1 MKIINGGNAR
11 YLGELKEFKKGLP
24 HGVIN
29 KTKTDVGG
37 TYIAANCDKNYII
50 VCPFR
55 DLVDSI
61 AADENNKYE
70 VFKCYGGV
78 RESAYKSYIKKHQA
92 PYKVAVTYDSLPK
105 LLKWIQEDTDRWSI
119 VIDEYHMILE
129 DMDYRSEAIDG
140 LLDNIKKFSH
150 YTFLSATPI
159 DNEFEIPFIHS
170 LPHYKVIWDNCQQIT
185 VKRIKATRLISGLT
199 ELINI
204 FNSQGI
210 RLPDIY
216 GDLKEV
222 EQLYIF
228 INSVTSI
235 KQIIETLDLDP
246 TEVKICCA
254 DRMRNKLIL
263 DKYPIEPVCN
273 PNKRINFFT
282 KKCFQGCN
290 LFTNNGLVIVASDAH
305 RSNTLVGVSTT
316 MEQIAG
322 RIRVNKESQNI
333 FRHIMVHLFS
343 TNNHILSDEEF
354 TAIMKSKEDDAK
366 QLLSLQEKATPTE
379 CEALIKRVNVETD
392 ILSISHDR
400 LVFNEQKRQSFI
412 YKHKLQQCYKNG
424 INLRACFDK
433 SEKFI
438 PTNQDTWTEFDI
450 VVKKAFTVSY
460 EQLLKDYLEHPN
472 TQYEQ
477 EYPEF
482 PLFRKYLTETEM
494 NTCRWNKD
502 KMLKMVNDR
511 KLLNKAFK
519 AIYQEDLFISDKDLK
534 QKLVEQF
541 KRLGISLS
549 PKATLIKNCQLYE
562 VKRCS
567 DYSTK
572 KKINGYKLGKLKLD
586 FTF

>member
-1 MKIINGGNAR
+1 MQIINGRNAR
-11 YLGELKEFKKGLP
+11 YLGELSQFKNGLP

-37 TYIAANCDKNYII
+37 TYVAANCNTNYII

-78 RESAYKSYIKKHQA
+78 KEYAYKSYIKKHEA

-105 LLKWIQEDTDRWSI
+105 LLKWMQEDTAGWNI
-119 VIDEYHMILE
+119 VVDEYHMTLE
-129 DMDYRSEAIDG
+129 EMDYRSEAIDG
-140 LLDNIKKFSH
+140 LLDNINKFSH

-159 DNEFEIPFIHS
+159 DDEFEIPFIRS

-185 VKRIKATRLISGLT
+185 VKRIKATRLLSGLT

-210 RLPDIY
+210 RLPDIH
-216 GDLKEV
+216 GELQEV

-235 KQIIETLDLDP
+235 KQIIETLDLAPSD
-246 TEVKICCA
+246 VKICCA
-254 DRMRNKLIL
+254 DRMRNKIIL
-263 DKYPIEPVCN
+263 DKYPIEPVCS

-305 RSNTLVGVSTT
+305 RANTLIDISTT

-322 RIRVNKESQNI
+322 RIRINKKSQNI
-333 FRHIMVHLFS
+333 FRHVMVHIYS

-354 TAIMKSKEDDAK
+354 TATMKKKEEDARL
-366 QLLSLQEKATPTE
+366 LLSLQEKATPTE
-379 CEALIKRVNVETD
+379 CKALIKRVNVETD
-392 ILSISHDR
+392 ILSISKER
-400 LVFNEQKRQSFI
+400 LVYNEQKRQSFI

-438 PTNQDTWTEFDI
+438 PTNQDTWTQFDI
-450 VVKKAFTVSY
+450 IMKQAFTISY
-460 EQLLKDYLEHPN
+460 EQLLKNYLEQPG
-472 TQYEQ
+472 TQYVQ

-494 NTCRWNKD
+494 NTCRWNKE
-502 KMLKMVNDR
+502 KMLKMVDDR
-511 KLLNKAFK
+511 KLLNKAFI
-519 AIYQEDLFISDKDLK
+519 AIYQEDAFISDKDLK
-534 QKLVEQF
+534 QKLTGQF
-541 KRLGISLS
+541 KLLNISLT

-567 DYSTK
+567 DYSTGK
-572 KKINGYKLGKLKLD
+572 KVNGYKLGKMKLD

>member
-37 TYIAANCDKNYII
+37 TYVAANCDKNYII

-78 RESAYKSYIKKHQA
+78 RETAYKSYIKKHQA

-105 LLKWIQEDTDRWSI
+105 LLKWLQEDTDRGSI

-159 DNEFEIPFIHS
+159 DNKFEIPFIHS

-199 ELINI
+199 KLIKK
-204 FNSQGI
+204 FTSQGI
-210 RLPDIY
+210 RLPAIN
-216 GDLKEV
+216 GELKKV

-235 KQIIETLDLDP
+235 KQIIETLNLAP
-246 TEVKICCA
+246 AEVKICCA

-263 DKYPIEPVCN
+263 DKYPIEPVSN

-305 RSNTLVGVSTT
+305 KANTLVDISTT

-322 RIRVNKESQNI
+322 RIRVNEESQNI
-333 FRHIMVHLFS
+333 FRHLMVHIFS

-354 TAIMKSKEDDAK
+354 TSIMRNKEYDAK

-379 CEALIKRVNVETD
+379 CKALINRVNVETD
-392 ILSISHDR
+392 ILSISHNR
-400 LVFNEQKRQSFI
+400 LVYNEQKKQSFI

-424 INLRACFDK
+424 INLRTYFDK
-433 SEKFI
+433 SKKFI

-450 VVKKAFTVSY
+450 VMREISTVSY

-534 QKLVEQF
+534 QKLAGQF
-541 KRLGISLS
+541 KLLNITLT
-549 PKATLIKNCQLYE
+549 PKATLVKNCQLYE

-567 DYSTK
+567 DYSTGK
-572 KKINGYKLGKLKLD
+572 KVNGYKLGKIKLN
-586 FTF
+586 FTL

>member
-1 MKIINGGNAR
+1 MQIINGGNAR
-11 YLGELKEFKKGLP
+11 YLGELQEFKNGLP

-37 TYIAANCDKNYII
+37 TYVAANCDKNYII

-78 RESAYKSYIKKHQA
+78 KEYTYESYIKKHQA
-92 PYKVAVTYDSLPK
+92 PYKIAVTYDSLPK
-105 LLKWIQEDTDRWSI
+105 ILKWMQEDTDGWSI
-119 VIDEYHMILE
+119 VVDEYHMTLE
-129 DMDYRSEAIDG
+129 EMDYRSEAING

-159 DNEFEIPFIHS
+159 DDELEIPFIRS

-185 VKRIKATRLISGLT
+185 VKRIKATRLLNGLT

-210 RLPDIY
+210 RLPDIH
-216 GDLKEV
+216 GELKEV

-235 KQIIETLDLDP
+235 KQIIETLDLDS

-263 DKYPIEPVCN
+263 DKYTIEPVCN

-282 KKCFQGCN
+282 KKSFQGCN

-305 RSNTLVGVSTT
+305 RANTLVDISTT

-322 RIRVNKESQNI
+322 RIRINEKSQNI
-333 FRHIMVHLFS
+333 FRHVMVHIYS

-354 TAIMKSKEDDAK
+354 TATMKKKEEDAR

-379 CEALIKRVNVETD
+379 CETLIKRVNVEMD

-400 LVFNEQKRQSFI
+400 LVYNEQKRQSFI

-438 PTNQDTWTEFDI
+438 PTNQDTWTEFNI
-450 VVKKAFTVSY
+450 VMKKAFTVSY
-460 EQLLKDYLEHPN
+460 EQLLKDYLEHPS
-472 TQYEQ
+472 THYEQ

-482 PLFRKYLTETEM
+482 PLFRKYLAETEM

-502 KMLKMVNDR
+502 KMQKMVDDK
-511 KLLNKAFK
+511 KLINKAFQR
-519 AIYQEDLFISDKDLK
+519 IYKKDKFISDKDLK
-534 QKLVEQF
+534 IQLTSIF
-541 KRLGISLS
+541 KDLS
-549 PKATLIKNCQLYE
+549 IQLTPKATLIKECTMYDFI
-562 VKRCS
+562 RCCN
-567 DYSTK
+567 YSTGK
-572 KKINGYKLGKLKLD
+572 KVNGYKFGAVKTN
-586 FTF
+586 FFI